1 MKTPIR
7 TTLGLALLSAGFFS
21 VSHAQTNLKGAPMKE
36 KIKAA
41 QKYLRENNLDGW
53 LLYDFRRSN
62 PMAAE
67 FMAIHGQ
74 QTRRW
79 FYFIPKEGEPQGLYH
94 RIEYHNFDGVPG
106 KRELFSAWK
115 ELEAKLGKMLS
126 GTKKVAMEYSPRNA
140 IPYVSRVDAG
150 TIELVRSFGVEV
162 VSSADLIQ
170 TFQAVLTPAEYETH
184 LYAAKALN
192 EIKDKAFA
200 RIAEKIKSDQPTDE
214 YEVQQFIWNEYAKYG
229 MTADS
234 PPIVAVNANAANP
247 HYLPTA
253 EASSS
258 IKKGDLVL
266 IDMWAKKDS
275 AGAIY
280 GDMTW
285 MGYVGDK
292 LPEDIAKIWTV
303 LVEARDKAIG
313 YMNLMFANGRKV
325 YGYEVDDCVR
335 GVIEKAGYGPNFTHR
350 TGHSI
355 GVEVHGNG
363 VNIDNFETQDRREL
377 VPGVC
382 FSIEP
387 GIYFEGKYGFRSEI
401 DVFIGYHPAHK
412 VASDAFVGAGPH
424 VEVTTQPVQKEIL
437 LLLK

>member
-1 MKTPIR
+1 ME
-7 TTLGLALLSAGFFS
+7 
-21 VSHAQTNLKGAPMKE
+21 E

-41 QKYLRENNLDGW
+41 QKYLQENNLDGW

-67 FMAIHGQ
+67 FMGIRGQ

-79 FYFIPKEGEPQGLYH
+79 FYFIPREGEPLGLYH
-94 RIEYHNFDGVPG
+94 RIEYHNFDGIQG

-115 ELEAKLGKMLS
+115 ELEAKLAKMLS
-126 GTKKVAMEYSPRNA
+126 GVKKVAMEYSPKNA

-150 TIELVRSFGVEV
+150 TIELVRSLGVEV

-170 TFQAVLTPAEYETH
+170 TFQAVLTPTEYETH
-184 LYAAKALN
+184 RYATRSLN

-200 RIAEKIKSDQPTDE
+200 LIAEKIKASQPTNE
-214 YEVQQFIWNEYAKYG
+214 YEIQQFIWNEYAKHG

-253 EASSS
+253 EVFSP

-266 IDMWAKKDS
+266 IDMWAKKDT

-285 MGYVGDK
+285 MGYVGDR
-292 LPEDIAKIWTV
+292 LPEEIAQIWAV
-303 LVEARDKAIG
+303 EAEARDKAIAFVTERMAKG
-313 YMNLMFANGRKV
+313 EKT
-325 YGYEVDDCVR
+325 YGYEVDDVAR
-335 GVIEKAGYGPNFTHR
+335 GIIEKAGYGPNFTHR

-355 GVEVHGNG
+355 GIEVHGNG

-387 GIYFEGKYGFRSEI
+387 GIYFEGKFGFRSEI
-401 DVFIGYHPAHK
+401 DMFIHSGRA
-412 VASDAFVGAGPH
+412 
-424 VEVTTQPVQKEIL
+424 EVTTQPVQKEIL

>member
-1 MKTPIR
+1 
-7 TTLGLALLSAGFFS
+7 
-21 VSHAQTNLKGAPMKE
+21 MKE

-67 FMAIHGQ
+67 FMAIRGQ

-94 RIEYHNFDGVPG
+94 RIEYHNFDGIPG

-115 ELEAKLGKMLS
+115 ELEAKLEKMLS
-126 GTKKVAMEYSPRNA
+126 GVKKVVMEYSPRNA

-150 TIELVRSFGVEV
+150 TVELVRSFGVEV
-162 VSSADLIQ
+162 ASSADLIQ
-170 TFQAVLTPAEYETH
+170 TFQAVLTPAEYQTH
-184 LYAAKALN
+184 LYAAKSLN

-200 RIAEKIKSDQPTDE
+200 QIAEKIKAGQPTDE
-214 YEVQQFIWNEYAKYG
+214 YEVQQFIWNYYSEYG
-229 MTADS
+229 VTADS

-253 EASSS
+253 ELFAP

-266 IDMWAKKDS
+266 IDMWAKKDT

-285 MGYVGDK
+285 MAYVGDR
-292 LPEDIAKIWTV
+292 LREAIAKIWRV
-303 LVEARDKAIG
+303 EAEARDKAIAFVTERMAKG
-313 YMNLMFANGRKV
+313 EKT
-325 YGYEVDDCVR
+325 YGYEVDDVAR
-335 GVIEKAGYGPNFTHR
+335 GVIEKAGFGPNFTHR

-355 GVEVHGNG
+355 GIEVHGNG

-401 DVFIGYHPAHK
+401 DMFIHPKKA
-412 VASDAFVGAGPH
+412 
-424 VEVTTQPVQKEIL
+424 EVTTQPVQKEIL

>member
-1 MKTPIR
+1 M
-7 TTLGLALLSAGFFS
+7 
-21 VSHAQTNLKGAPMKE
+21 NE

-62 PMAAE
+62 PIAAE
-67 FMAIHGQ
+67 FMGIRGQ

-79 FYFIPKEGEPQGLYH
+79 FYLIPKEGEPKGLYH

-106 KRELFSAWK
+106 RRELFSAWK
-115 ELEAKLGKMLS
+115 ELETKLEKMLA
-126 GTKKVAMEYSPRNA
+126 GAKKVAMEYSPKNA

-162 VSSADLIQ
+162 ASSADLVQ
-170 TFQAVLTPAEYETH
+170 MFQAVLSPTEYQTH
-184 LYAAKALN
+184 LYAAQSLN
-192 EIKDKAFA
+192 EIKDKAFGE
-200 RIAEKIKSDQPTDE
+200 IAEKIKAGLPTSE
-214 YEVQQFIWNEYAKYG
+214 YEIQQFIWNEYSKYG
-229 MTADS
+229 MTADGA
-234 PPIVAVNANAANP
+234 PIVAVNANAANP
-247 HYLPTA
+247 HYQPTA
-253 EASSS
+253 EVFAP

-266 IDMWAKKDS
+266 IDIWAKKDS

-280 GDMTW
+280 ADITW

-292 LPEDIAKIWTV
+292 LPEDIARLWGV
-303 LVEARDKAIG
+303 EAEARDKAIQFVTERMAKG
-313 YMNLMFANGRKV
+313 QKT
-325 YGYEVDDCVR
+325 YGYQVDDVAR
-335 GVIEKAGYGPNFTHR
+335 GVIEKAGYGANFTHR

-355 GVEVHGNG
+355 GVEDHGNG

-387 GIYFEGKYGFRSEI
+387 GIYLEGQYGFRSEI
-401 DVFIGYHPAHK
+401 DMFIHLKKA
-412 VASDAFVGAGPH
+412 
-424 VEVTTQPVQKEIL
+424 EVTTQPVQKVIL

>member
-1 MKTPIR
+1 MKNSMQVISGISLIVLSFFPI
-7 TTLGLALLSAGFFS
+7 SQ
-21 VSHAQTNLKGAPMKE
+21 AQMNFKGAPMNE

-41 QKYLRENNLDGW
+41 QNYLRENNLDGW

-62 PMAAE
+62 PMASE
-67 FMAIHGQ
+67 FMAIRGQ

-79 FYFIPKEGEPQGLYH
+79 FYFIPKEGEPKGLYH
-94 RIEYHNFDGVPG
+94 RIEYHNFDGTPG
-106 KRELFSAWK
+106 SRELFSSWK
-115 ELEAKLGKMLS
+115 ELEAKLEKMLS
-126 GTKKVAMEYSPRNA
+126 GVRKVAMEYSPRNA

-150 TIELVRSFGVEV
+150 TIELIRSFGVEV

-170 TFQAVLTPAEYETH
+170 MFQAVLTPMEYQTH
-184 LYAAKALN
+184 LYAAKSLN

-200 RIAEKIKSDQPTDE
+200 LVAEKIKAGQPTDE
-214 YEVQQFIWNEYAKYG
+214 YEIQQFIWNEYPKYG

-234 PPIVAVNANAANP
+234 PPIVAVNANAASP
-247 HYLPTA
+247 HYQPTA
-253 EASSS
+253 ELFAP

-266 IDMWAKKDS
+266 IDMWAKKDTD
-275 AGAIY
+275 GAIY

-285 MGYVGDK
+285 MGYVGNT
-292 LPEDIAKIWTV
+292 LPEDIAKIWRV
-303 LVEARDKAIG
+303 EAEARDKAIAFITERIAKG
-313 YMNLMFANGRKV
+313 EKV
-325 YGYEVDDCVR
+325 YGYEVDDVAR
-335 GVIEKAGYGPNFTHR
+335 GVIEKAGYAPNFTHR

-355 GVEVHGNG
+355 GIEVHGNG

-387 GIYFEGKYGFRSEI
+387 GIYLEGKYGFRSEI
-401 DVFIGYHPAHK
+401 DMFIHPTKA
-412 VASDAFVGAGPH
+412 
-424 VEVTTQPVQKEIL
+424 EVTTQPVQKKIL